1 MSPETIAIDS
11 EGSDDGGLQQRR
23 LERIAKA
30 PVVLEARGVTKT
42 FQIPDQ
48 KIQSFKERAVHPFRR
63 QHFRELTAL
72 NDIDLDIRRGEF
84 FGIVGRN
91 GSGKSTLL
99 KILASIYA
107 ADSGQVRMA
116 GTLAPFIELGVGFN
130 PDVTAIENVVLN
142 GVMMGLT
149 PREARRRVDAVF
161 EFAELEEFKE
171 LRLKN
176 YSSGMTVRLAFAVM
190 IQADTDILLID
201 EVLAV
206 GDASFQQKCA
216 DVFHGMRDSGKTVVL
231 VTHDMSSVETYC
243 DRAMLLHDGD
253 VILVGDPDE
262 VAKSY
267 FRINFEAAASDP
279 EAIIQSQQALERARC
294 RDPRAHEDRR
304 GAARGRER
312 ERGREP
318 RAGRPDPVPGGA
330 RGGRRTART
339 RSSRSSARPATAPT
353 SSASSGACERGDD
366 EIVTVVPGERI
377 ELSGTV
383 ENPLAPGRYV
393 LSCWISREAET
404 VGRRLPGARHRRLH
418 GLRQHAV
425 ARLGLVEVDADVE
438 AATVGGGEDAR
449 ERGGGGS
456 RAARGPRSS
465 CASAAGGGGSST
477 CCS

>member
-1 MSPETIAIDS
+1 MSPETIEIDGD
-11 EGSDDGGLQQRR
+11 GSDDGGLQQRR
-23 LERIAKA
+23 LERIAKS
-30 PVVLEARGVTKT
+30 PVVLEVRGVTKT

-63 QHFRELTAL
+63 QHFRELRAL
-72 NDIDLDIRRGEF
+72 NSIDLDIRRGEF

-130 PDVTAIENVVLN
+130 PDITAVENVVLN

-216 DVFHGMRDSGKTVVL
+216 DVFHGMRDTGKTVVL
-231 VTHDMSSVETYC
+231 VTHDMSSVEAYC

-253 VILVGDPDE
+253 IVLAGDPDD
-262 VAKSY
+262 VAREY
-267 FRINFEAAASDP
+267 FRINFETAASH
-279 EAIIQSQQALERARC
+279 
-294 RDPRAHEDRR
+294 PRAMIETQQVLDEHDAEIHAHTKIIEARLEDASGNGIASLEHGDPIRFRAVLEAVDELRNPQFSFLCSTRNGTHVFSFQRSLQR
-304 GAARGRER
+304 GE
-312 ERGREP
+312 EE
-318 RAGRPDPVPGGA
+318 
-330 RGGRRTART
+330 T
-339 RSSRSSARPATAPT
+339 
-353 SSASSGACERGDD
+353 
-366 EIVTVVPGERI
+366 VTVVPGERI

-383 ENPLAPGRYV
+383 DNPLAPGRYV

-404 VGRRLPGARHRRLH
+404 VGVALQALGIADFMVYGP
-418 GLRQHAV
+418 HAL
-425 ARLGLVEVDADVE
+425 ALGLVEVDAEVE
-438 AATVGGGEDAR
+438 AVTVEK
-449 ERGGGGS
+449 EKTS
-456 RAARGPRSS
+456 
-465 CASAAGGGGSST
+465 
-477 CCS
+477 